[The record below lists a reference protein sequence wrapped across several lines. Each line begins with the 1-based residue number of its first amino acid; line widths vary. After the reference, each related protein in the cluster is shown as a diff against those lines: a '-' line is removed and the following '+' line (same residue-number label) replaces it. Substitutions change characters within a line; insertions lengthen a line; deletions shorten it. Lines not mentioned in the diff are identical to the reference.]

1 MERLH
6 ENQVG
11 EVLPY
16 QYEPEVG
23 EKAASMTDQSDLEQ
37 ESDSASS
44 DDDQIDHEFETAN
57 AWRLETLSWCKCG
70 NCTLSTKTIE
80 CFFLSRKSVGVR

>member
-1 MERLH
+1 MENIH

-23 EKAASMTDQSDLEQ
+23 KKTSNVTDQSDSGQ
-37 ESDSASS
+37 ESDSSSS
-44 DDDQIDHEFETAN
+44 DEEINHKFKSAN
-57 AWRLETLSWCKCG
+57 AWRLQTLSWCKCG
-70 NCTLSTKTIE
+70 HCMLSPKLIE
-80 CFFLSRKSVGVR
+80 CFCCH

>member
-16 QYEPEVG
+16 QYESEVG
-23 EKAASMTDQSDLEQ
+23 EKAASMTDQSDSEQ

-44 DDDQIDHEFETAN
+44 DDDQIDHFY
-57 AWRLETLSWCKCG
+57 
-70 NCTLSTKTIE
+70 CTVTNV
-80 CFFLSRKSVGVR
+80 FLKYKVGVTELIFKLI

>member
-1 MERLH
+1 MENIH

-23 EKAASMTDQSDLEQ
+23 EKTSDVTDQSDSEQ
-37 ESDSASS
+37 ESDSSSS
-44 DDDQIDHEFETAN
+44 DEEIDHEFE
-57 AWRLETLSWCKCG
+57 
-70 NCTLSTKTIE
+70 
-80 CFFLSRKSVGVR
+80 

>member
-1 MERLH
+1 MENIH

-23 EKAASMTDQSDLEQ
+23 EKTSDVTDQSDSEQ
-37 ESDSASS
+37 ESDSSSS
-44 DDDQIDHEFETAN
+44 DEVMLTGH
-57 AWRLETLSWCKCG
+57 G
-70 NCTLSTKTIE
+70 NDGHLH
-80 CFFLSRKSVGVR
+80 GVCVPYLPTVWGWPFI